1 MNFKI
6 NILLLNWNS
15 SIDIK
20 IALDNIIS
28 SNNDNF
34 RVILIDNFSEKQDRE
49 NLTKIYEEY
58 KKTIEMYLVLND
70 KNYGYAGGNNKGYDY
85 LVENNLDGNI
95 LILNPDVKISK
106 NTISK
111 LQNTLNDN
119 VGGVMS
125 RTLNSD
131 GSLMYDYIKLKG
143 FFQKWLTTN
152 KETIETDYIAGSCML
167 LKREIINKIGLFDES
182 FFMYWEEVDLSLKIK
197 ELGYKLISTT
207 NTNVIRKE
215 NSSRSNQNA
224 VYFYIRNSFYLKKSH
239 PTYFSR
245 LQLLLFLLFSFA
257 NQLKLSLKEKKSTR
271 VKKFIK
277 GFLEGIKC

>member
-1 MNFKI
+1 MNSKI

-15 SIDIK
+15 STDIK
-20 IALDNIIS
+20 IALDNMIS
-28 SNNDNF
+28 STDDNF
-34 RVILIDNFSEKQDRE
+34 RVILIDNFSEGQDRE
-49 NLTKIYEEY
+49 RLTKIYEEY
-58 KKTIEMYLVLND
+58 KKITEIYLVLND

-95 LILNPDVKISK
+95 LILNPDVKISE

-111 LQNTLNDN
+111 LQNTLIGN
-119 VGGVMS
+119 VGGVMC

-152 KETIETDYIAGSCML
+152 KETVETDYIAGSCML
-167 LKREIINKIGLFDES
+167 LKREIIDKIGLFDES

-207 NTNVIRKE
+207 DTNVIRKE
-215 NSSRSNQNA
+215 NSSTSNKNA
-224 VYFYIRNSFYLKKSH
+224 VYFYIRNSFYLNKKH
-239 PTYFSR
+239 TTYFSR
-245 LQLLLFLLFSFA
+245 WQLLLFLLFSFV
-257 NQLKLSLKEKKSTR
+257 NQLKLSLKEKTTSR
-271 VKKFIK
+271 MKKFMK
-277 GFLEGIKC
+277 GFFEGIKC